1 LNFPPH
7 PLLEPPDLLSPEP
20 WRPLVAVLPFT
31 QGARP
36 ELRLLG
42 VEIADTLRERL
53 VRDPALRAILISSDF
68 LAKAPPHAVD
78 LVCRELRIGHLVSG
92 KCHGDLRKPSLFVEL
107 TDTRDWNVRWAEFFH
122 CGAHAL
128 LDPDSAGMT
137 QMVDALRR
145 ELVLRPRR

>member
-1 LNFPPH
+1 LTFHPD
-7 PLLEPPDLLSPEP
+7 PLLVPPDLLSVEP

-31 QGARP
+31 QGAAP

-42 VEIADTLRERL
+42 VEIADALRERL
-53 VRDPALRAILISSDF
+53 VHDPALKAILISSDF

-92 KCHGDLRKPSLFVEL
+92 KCHGDPARPSLFVEL
-107 TDTRDWNVRWAEFFH
+107 TDTREWNVRWAEFFH

-128 LDPDSAGMT
+128 LAPDSAGMT
-137 QMVDALRR
+137 GMVDTLRR
-145 ELVLRPRR
+145 ELLLRPRR